1 MKLRFTKRAVRQ
13 IEEIIDAIA
22 QESPQGARRVLER
35 MQSITT
41 LLIEHPHI
49 GQQTDVAGI
58 RRMLVSPYPYL
69 IFYRVT
75 EDANPSGALRATL
88 KRYRWP
94 CVPPRRCHIHHPKV
108 VAADRD
114 SAARTTTATRPK
126 ADYDC
131 TLSVAAGIAR
141 LRK

>member
-13 IEEIIDAIA
+13 IEDIIEGIA
-22 QESPQGARRVLER
+22 LESPMGARRLRER

-49 GQQTDVAGI
+49 GQQTDLAGV

-75 EDANPSGALRATL
+75 EDAVIVQRVRHAARDPSGAPQRA
-88 KRYRWP
+88 
-94 CVPPRRCHIHHPKV
+94 
-108 VAADRD
+108 
-114 SAARTTTATRPK
+114 
-126 ADYDC
+126 
-131 TLSVAAGIAR
+131 
-141 LRK
+141 